1 MRIVLEGRLPS
12 WNTLYA
18 GVHHTVRTAMKNEW
32 RAIVREALDDM
43 EVTMYE
49 NRVHIIVDAYYKG
62 RECDPDNVC
71 AKLIIDGLKGT
82 VIKDDTSQYIA
93 SVTTTATKY
102 NADGVVVTIKEETV

>member
-1 MRIVLEGRLPS
+1 
-12 WNTLYA
+12 
-18 GVHHTVRTAMKNEW
+18 MKNEW

-49 NRVHIIVDAYYKG
+49 KRVHIIVNAYYKG

-102 NADGVVVTIKEETV
+102 NADGVVVTIKEED